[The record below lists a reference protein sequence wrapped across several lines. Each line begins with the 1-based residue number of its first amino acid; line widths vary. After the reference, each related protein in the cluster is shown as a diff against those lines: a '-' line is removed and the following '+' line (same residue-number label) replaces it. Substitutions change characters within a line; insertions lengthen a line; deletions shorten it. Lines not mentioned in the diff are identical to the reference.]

1 MSTLSFLK
9 HITAQ
14 ELTREGLGVLG
25 PVVETLAA
33 AEGLDAHK
41 MAVTVRLRALRA
53 QQAQQ

>member
-9 HITAQ
+9 HITSQ
-14 ELTREGLGVLG
+14 ELTADGLLQLG

-41 MAVTVRLRALRA
+41 NAVTVRLADLRSS
-53 QQAQQ
+53 